1 MKLKS
6 LEELSFTLRFLS
18 QDKTLT
24 NSQLRFLVSWLTDSP
39 SYHRTVK
46 EFERELQL
54 SPGNTHRRVINPLK
68 KMGYIVE
75 IGRFEKKKLK
85 MYFPIMKSSPV
96 YDLGIVLIE
105 KVQLFRDEILQPR
118 KNLIHYEESYL
129 QDEEKASQRECNIT
143 KQTKVNY
150 LDHGHYLSLV
160 KAMPEICED
169 DLNAV
174 VPEYQIK
181 KAMCVAGE
189 E

>member
-1 MKLKS
+1 MKLKNN
-6 LEELSFTLRFLS
+6 LSFVLRFLS
-18 QDKTLT
+18 QDKAL
-24 NSQLRFLVSWLTDSP
+24 NESQLRFLVSWLTDAP
-39 SYHRTVK
+39 DYHRTVK

-75 IGRFEKKKLK
+75 IGRFEKKNMKK
-85 MYFPIMKSSPV
+85 YFPINKSSPV
-96 YDLGIVLIE
+96 YELGNVLIE

-118 KNLIHYEESYL
+118 KNLIHYEESHL
-129 QDEEKASQRECNIT
+129 QNEEKTNQRECNIT
-143 KQTKVNY
+143 KKTKRND

-160 KAMPEICED
+160 KSLPEVGED

-174 VPEYQIK
+174 VPEFQIN
-181 KAMCVAGE
+181 KAMCIAGE